1 MNQRDEQLGA
11 ALRELEVPEHRPG
24 FEQELRHRL
33 EQPPARHVRRWS
45 VALGAAAVAAA
56 AIVLLLVGLPK
67 SGTGPSSALAARV
80 KARVAQRLVA
90 GTTLSGRLVY
100 RSSGLRGPASSRASF

>member
-1 MNQRDEQLGA
+1 MTERDERLGS

-24 FEQELRHRL
+24 FEQELRRRL
-33 EQPPARHVRRWS
+33 EQRPARRVRRWS
-45 VALGAAAVAAA
+45 VAVGVAAVAAA

-67 SGTGPSSALAARV
+67 SGTSPSSALAARV
-80 KARVAQRLVA
+80 KAKVAQRLVV

-100 RSSGLRGPASSRASF
+100 HSSGLRGPA